1 MTTAKPRPAFKA
13 RLTPAIALLALWP
26 GLAIAQDQQPQPA
39 APQPATAQ
47 PSQAE
52 PVAAQPAE
60 TQPAETQAAK
70 PGIVI
75 SNGISVFGAPELPQ
89 DFKHLRYVNPD
100 APKGGEIS
108 EWGLGGFDS
117 HNAFTHRGRATVLS
131 VIMLES
137 LMEDPS
143 DERGSSYCLL
153 CKTIEYP
160 ESRDWVIFH
169 LHPEARFSDG
179 TPLTAHDVLFSF
191 ELLRDKGLSSY
202 RTGISKMIAKAEVI
216 DDNTIRF
223 IFQPGYPR
231 RDVIQQVGSQVV
243 FSREDFRKN
252 KRDIEQ
258 SSNIAFLGSGPYVF
272 DAAEMGRW
280 MSVKRNPD
288 YWGNDLPINR
298 GRHNFDKIR
307 IEYFADYDAAFE
319 AFKAGVYTFR
329 NETSSIHWATRYDFP
344 ALKSGAVRQ
353 ETLPRGDLATGQ
365 SWLFNLRREK
375 WQDIRVREAIGAM
388 FNFEWSNETLFYG
401 LNKRVNSFWDNSEL
415 AATGKPSPAELELLE
430 PVAKDL
436 PPTVLTEDAVVQQVG
451 SGKSQLDRRNLR
463 HASALL
469 DEAGWKPGP
478 DGIRINAK
486 GQRLT
491 LEILNDNQSFD
502 RIINPFV
509 QNLRALGV
517 DAINARVDDAELTNR
532 TRGHD
537 FDMITDSFGAMGF
550 YVGSGT
556 EQVFGS
562 ENVGDVFNPMGLAN
576 PAIDALIQ
584 KGVDATTQEQ
594 MDTVIHALDR
604 SLRALR
610 FWVPQW
616 YKADYTL
623 AYYDVYAHP
632 ANLPPYALG
641 ELDFWWYDADKAA
654 KLKQSGALR

>member
-1 MTTAKPRPAFKA
+1 MTMPFLRHAPFA
-13 RLTPAIALLALWP
+13 LLLAL
-26 GLAIAQDQQPQPA
+26 L
-39 APQPATAQ
+39 
-47 PSQAE
+47 
-52 PVAAQPAE
+52 PVAAPA
-60 TQPAETQAAK
+60 QAPK
-70 PGIVI
+70 PGSIV
-75 SNGISVFGAPELPQ
+75 SHGIAVFGTPELPA
-89 DFKHLRYVNPD
+89 DYPHLRYVNPD

-108 EWGLGGFDS
+108 EWGIGGFDS
-117 HNAFTHRGRATVLS
+117 YNPFTHRGRATALS
-131 VIMLES
+131 VIMLER
-137 LMEDPS
+137 LMEDPA

-153 CKTIEYP
+153 CETIEYP

-169 LHPEARFSDG
+169 LRPEAKFSDG

-202 RTGISKMIAKAEVI
+202 RTGIAKMVAKAEVI
-216 DDNTIRF
+216 DDHTIKF

-231 RDVIQQVGSQVV
+231 RDVIQQVGSQIV

-258 SSNIAFLGSGPYVF
+258 STNIPFLGSGPYVF
-272 DAAEMGRW
+272 DKAEMGRSL
-280 MSVKRNPD
+280 SVRRNPD
-288 YWGNDLPINR
+288 YWGRDLPINK

-307 IEYFADYDAAFE
+307 MEYFSDYDAAFE

-353 ETLPRGDLATGQ
+353 EVLPNGDLASGQ
-365 SWLFNLRREK
+365 SWIFNLRRPI
-375 WQDIRVREAIGAM
+375 WQDIRVRQAIGLM

-401 LNKRVNSFWDNSEL
+401 LNTRVNSFWDNSEL
-415 AATGKPSPAELELLE
+415 AASGKPSAGELALLE
-430 PVAKDL
+430 PLAKDL
-436 PPTVLTEDAVVQQVG
+436 PEGVLTEDAVMQPV
-451 SGKSQLDRRNLR
+451 SGKSQLDRKHLR
-463 HASALL
+463 AASALL
-469 DEAGWKPGP
+469 DQAGWKPGA
-478 DGIRINAK
+478 DGMRVNAK
-486 GQRLT
+486 GERLK

-517 DAINARVDDAELTNR
+517 DAVNARVDDAEMTTR
-532 TRGHD
+532 TRSHD
-537 FDMITDSFGAMGF
+537 FDMITDSFAGLGF
-550 YVGSGT
+550 YVGGGT

-584 KGVDATTQEQ
+584 KGIEATTQEQ
-594 MDTVIHALDR
+594 MDSITHALDR

-623 AYYDVYAHP
+623 AYYDMYAHP
-632 ANLPPYALG
+632 EKLPPYALG
-641 ELDFWWYDADKAA
+641 ELDFWWYDADKAE